1 MLTLCQ
7 KRNLVF
13 PNGVS
18 VRTPILVPSFSSRV
32 KEIGSIFE
40 ATKQFID
47 GPFLMSLFDVAKNH
61 VQAPLDFATPVFL
74 DSGGYEVSKQS
85 DLSDVGDESTSASD
99 WSFSEY
105 QAAVR
110 NWNSPVETVF
120 ISYDH
125 PKRRH
130 SIPEQVKT
138 AAAVELPIGPYV
150 RELLLKPETVNQSF
164 LPMDAIGK
172 SAGQMGLFAAIGVTE
187 KEIGNSVFERMKN
200 IARLRRKLHQ
210 VGIECP
216 IHVFGSLDTVTTL
229 FYFVA
234 GADIFDGLTWLRYAY
249 SGGRTLYRQD
259 YGIVELNIDMKSPKV
274 EALCWAK
281 NYQYLGDMQQM
292 MRRFLHKEDFTVFGS
307 HADRIRNAIENLHE
321 ELEG

>member
-13 PNGVS
+13 PNGVAI
-18 VRTPILVPSFSSRV
+18 RTPILVPSFSSRV

-47 GPFLMSLFDVAKNH
+47 GPFLISLFDVAKGH
-61 VQAPLDFATPVFL
+61 VQAPLDFAAPVFL

-85 DLSDVGDESTSASD
+85 DLSDVSDENTNVSA
-99 WSFSEY
+99 WSISEY
-105 QAAVR
+105 QQAVK

-125 PKRRH
+125 PKKRCTVA
-130 SIPEQVKT
+130 EQIKN
-138 AAAVELPIGPYV
+138 AAAVELPPGPYA
-150 RELLLKPETVNQSF
+150 RELLLKPETVSQSF
-164 LPMDAIGK
+164 LQMDSIAK
-172 SAGQMGLFAAIGVTE
+172 SAGQMGQFAAIGVTE

-200 IARLRRKLHQ
+200 IASLRKKLHQ

-259 YGIVELNIDMKSPKV
+259 YGIVELNINMKAPKV
-274 EALCWAK
+274 EALCWSK
-281 NYQYLGDMQQM
+281 NYQYLGEMQQT

-307 HADRIRNAIENLHE
+307 HGDRIRGAIENLHE
-321 ELEG
+321 ELGE